1 MPGGEGC
8 AGVERMLSC
17 KEVARILASG
27 ALDEYTWGRRLAL
40 RLHLLMCRHCRR
52 YARQLRAIAAAARGL
67 WREESE
73 DPSTLE
79 RLSRTIIQDSGRPS
93 EALSERS
100 EDDL

>member
-1 MPGGEGC
+1 
-8 AGVERMLSC
+8 MLSC
-17 KEVARILASG
+17 KEVARIVASG

-40 RLHLLMCRHCRR
+40 RLHLLTCRHCRR

-73 DPSTLE
+73 DPSNLE
-79 RLSRTIIQDSGRPS
+79 RLTRTIVQDSGRPS
-93 EALSERS
+93 EASSDGS

>member
-1 MPGGEGC
+1 
-8 AGVERMLSC
+8 MLSC
-17 KEVARILASG
+17 KEVARIVASG
-27 ALDEYTWGRRLAL
+27 ALDEYTGGRRFAV

-79 RLSRTIIQDSGRPS
+79 RLKRTTVQDAGRPS
-93 EALSERS
+93 EASSERS

>member
-1 MPGGEGC
+1 
-8 AGVERMLSC
+8 MLSC
-17 KEVARILASG
+17 KEVARTVASD
-27 ALDEYTWGRRLAL
+27 ALDESTWSRRLAL

-67 WREESE
+67 WPEESE

-79 RLSRTIIQDSGRPS
+79 RLERTLVQDSGGPS
-93 EALSERS
+93 EASSDRG